1 MAIFKI
7 IQENRKVFGGEKF
20 SRAIREEYD
29 YSEQELAE
37 RIPKMV
43 HKFRVKDDDGV
54 TYFWGV
60 SSNPESFAPLDM
72 VGADLGCTTIEYKDP
87 ETGRYTQL

>member
-7 IQENRKVFGGEKF
+7 IQENRRVFGGEKF

-29 YSEQELAE
+29 YSERELAE

-43 HKFRVKDDDGV
+43 HKFRVKDADGT

-60 SSNPESFAPLDM
+60 CSNPESFAPLDM
-72 VGADLGCTTIEYKDP
+72 VGADLGCTKIEYKDP